1 MAQKH
6 LLLVFVLLSLLNLVV
21 GFSVSRGSAVTSIS
35 GEKKNNKKAEL
46 LQTSS
51 PSSSFK
57 SITSIPI
64 PCPFNKNPFE
74 SILPPVLGRSGNG
87 VDLTVTWNSNDDTP
101 RHVAQQVLD
110 QIIVHASAPS
120 SIPKT
125 TKNRMETYLT
135 TCLTE
140 FQSFCDEHLTR
151 APSSYQI
158 RLVATR
164 GPASTKCPQWHL
176 DHVPLRWIQSLV
188 GPGCEYIEGT
198 TGINWSSING
208 LDDDDDDSMA
218 VSSNVQNRNAQLVNP
233 DIATI
238 RQAATGEAMI
248 LTGTEISN
256 YVSSSLSEDLLPV
269 VHKSPNIPMFQGRVL
284 VTQNVVEVQQEQM
297 ADAELHRQGIARHV

>member
-1 MAQKH
+1 MAQKQ

-21 GFSVSRGSAVTSIS
+21 GFSASRGSAVTSIS
-35 GEKKNNKKAEL
+35 GEKKKNNNKKAET

-51 PSSSFK
+51 PSSSLK
-57 SITSIPI
+57 SITSISI
-64 PCPFNKNPFE
+64 PCTFDKNPFE
-74 SILPPVLGRSGNG
+74 SILPSVLGRSGNG

-101 RHVAQQVLD
+101 QHVAQQVLD
-110 QIIVHASAPS
+110 KIVHASAPS
-120 SIPKT
+120 SIT
-125 TKNRMETYLT
+125 ETSRNRMETYLT

-208 LDDDDDDSMA
+208 LDGDDDDSMV

-256 YVSSSLSEDLLPV
+256 YMSSSSSEDLLPV

-284 VTQNVVEVQQEQM
+284 VTQNVVECSRNN
-297 ADAELHRQGIARHV
+297 DGGR